1 MDWRIKTPAVLQVI
15 GPSQSGKSTLIR
27 RLIADDAVWD
37 RPFNAVFYCAPD
49 ELTAPQIE
57 DLRAAAGERKR
68 LILHNGTRRL
78 PDLEELLEAADGE
91 ALLFIA
97 DDLLGFDQNL
107 RLMTAL
113 ATAYSHHHRLSC
125 VYSIQN
131 PYAKHAG
138 LDLPTLSRNVTGYF
152 LLYQLSDWRV
162 YGFLNQRLLPH
173 NKGFILQKLL
183 ESREK
188 YGTSYVFLHT
198 HPRSEMPRR
207 YLCRTAMFENERHF
221 GSPLIF
227 DADENALKSDDH

>member
-37 RPFNAVFYCAPD
+37 RAFNAVFYCAPD
-49 ELTAPQIE
+49 ELATPQIE
-57 DLRAAAGERKR
+57 DLRAAAGARKR
-68 LILHNGTRRL
+68 LIVRSGSRRL
-78 PDLEELLEAADGE
+78 PDLEDILEAADGDD
-91 ALLFIA
+91 LLFIV
-97 DDLLGFDQNL
+97 DDLLGFEHNL
-107 RLMTAL
+107 RLMVAL
-113 ATAYSHHHRLSC
+113 ATAHSHHHRVSC
-125 VYSIQN
+125 VYSVQN

-162 YGFLNQRLLPH
+162 YGFLNQRLLP
-173 NKGFILQKLL
+173 NNRGFILRKLL

-188 YGTSYVFLHT
+188 YDVSYVFLHT
-198 HPRSEMPRR
+198 HPRAEMPRR
-207 YLCRTAMFENERHF
+207 YLCRTAMFEGERRF

-227 DADENALKSDDH
+227 DADENALNSEGR